1 MYLVYNS
8 ALVTRSSNE
17 VLFFKIE
24 KNEFTG
30 RREWKQYNTIYVR
43 GFIYYIKG
51 NFRIQVTTDEKI
63 FFYSINKET
72 LEPALENVMFN
83 YMGCSTMM
91 FGSRVRYGITYK
103 ANQKGFNLYRRKYE
117 HDYKVN
123 VAQKNLEGAKA
134 LEIKS
139 MDVFLC
145 SKIDKVCIY
154 DSLTF

>member
-8 ALVTRSSNE
+8 ALITRSSNE

-24 KNEFTG
+24 WNDVDL
-30 RREWKQYNTIYVR
+30 RREWIHYNTIAVR

-51 NFRIQVTTDEKI
+51 NVRIQVTTDEKI
-63 FFYSINKET
+63 FFYSINEET
-72 LEPALENVMFN
+72 LEPALQNVMYN

-91 FGSRVRYGITYK
+91 FGSKVKYGITYK
-103 ANQKGFNLYRRKYE
+103 TNQKGFNLYRRKYE
-117 HDYKVN
+117 HDYKIN
-123 VAQKNLEGAKA
+123 VVQENLEGAKA

-139 MDVFLC
+139 MNVFFC
-145 SKIDKVCIY
+145 TKIDKVCIY